1 MNGSRRDVPQP
12 SSLLLWA
19 RTPLP
24 WRRWQRF
31 ALLAI
36 LAAAG
41 MVVSV
46 PPAFAAC
53 HAFTITATPTTVTE
67 GGTVTVTVKR
77 DGALNPSSVDVR
89 TTDGSA
95 RSGQDFTGGRKTM
108 SFTTETAKSY
118 TIAIINDTT
127 PEAAETFGVQLVT
140 GSGSGC
146 AINPNFSYGPPVT
159 ITIRASD
166 QPAATSPPSSPPAPP
181 PGPHAS
187 SAVPGPVTSSPGAAV
202 TTPRHAVTATGSA
215 AAIPAA
221 TTTALNSP
229 PPQPTSSDNGQP
241 LAHPRSD
248 DNGGPWIPI
257 MVIGLV
263 TVLAGGATYLYRLRR
278 ARP

>member
-1 MNGSRRDVPQP
+1 MAVVAT
-12 SSLLLWA
+12 LV
-19 RTPLP
+19 
-24 WRRWQRF
+24 
-31 ALLAI
+31 
-36 LAAAG
+36 AAG
-41 MVVSV
+41 MAALV
-46 PPAFAAC
+46 PSAFAAC
-53 HAFTITATPTTVTE
+53 HAFTISASPTTVTE

-127 PEAAETFGVQLVT
+127 PEAAETFGLELVA

-159 ITIRASD
+159 ITIGASD
-166 QPAATSPPSSPPAPP
+166 QPAATSRPSSPPAPP
-181 PGPHAS
+181 APHAT
-187 SAVPGPVTSSPGAAV
+187 SAVSGPVTSATKAPV
-202 TTPRHAVTATGSA
+202 TTPSHAVTATGSA

-221 TTTALNSP
+221 TTTALDSP
-229 PPQPTSSDNGQP
+229 PPEPTSSDNGKP

-248 DNGGPWIPI
+248 DNNGHWTPI
-257 MVIGLV
+257 IVIALV

-278 ARP
+278 ARQ